1 MFDFTFKDI
10 QNLAQYKI
18 KNDDDDIP
26 LCADYLYI
34 DRYKIMFISKF
45 KKKYRILATSA
56 CHIRPVARLGTF
68 DIVYFSEDF
77 EIYFFVVIIHLSAH
91 IFNPILYVFT
101 IKSIK
106 PVFIYR

>member
-77 EIYFFVVIIHLSAH
+77 EIITNKFRQFVRMMIKLQ
-91 IFNPILYVFT
+91 PIEKELA
-101 IKSIK
+101 
-106 PVFIYR
+106 